1 MAVKFNPQMF
11 ASPKNINIENLT
23 KELSKKLSNLSA
35 KRMERLPKEVQEKA
49 ARLSKRIAEQTDIE
63 ALKSSVTSKLPK
75 SLAEQIKKFQ

>member
-11 ASPKNINIENLT
+11 APKKNINIENLT
-23 KELSKKLSNLSA
+23 KELSNLFPKSE
-35 KRMERLPKEVQEKA
+35 ERLPKEVQ

>member
-11 ASPKNINIENLT
+11 APKKNINTENLT
-23 KELSKKLSNLSA
+23 KKLSNLFPKSE
-35 KRMERLPKEVQEKA
+35 ERLPKEVQEKV

>member
-11 ASPKNINIENLT
+11 ASPKNINIGNL
-23 KELSKKLSNLSA
+23 EKKLSNLFA

-63 ALKSSVTSKLPK
+63 AFKSSVTSKLPK